1 MYGTGGY
8 IEKTTKTESGIRSIP
23 VSWSL
28 VQSIIEVK
36 KRGRDSERVLD
47 LKPALV
53 DRRWNRLRM
62 ALNLPEN
69 MRFYDLRHFYATLV
83 AYSGASEEELASM
96 MGHSTSSFSHAVYVE
111 LFS

>member
-53 DRRWNRLRM
+53 DRRWNRLRT